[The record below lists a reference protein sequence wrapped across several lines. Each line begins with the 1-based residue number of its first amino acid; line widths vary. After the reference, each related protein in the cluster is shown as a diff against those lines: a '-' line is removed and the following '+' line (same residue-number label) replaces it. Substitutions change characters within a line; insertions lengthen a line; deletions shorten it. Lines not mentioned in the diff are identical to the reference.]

1 MTYSFTM
8 YCLGYYLNEFKNEA
22 NRNEIINIF
31 DGEFK
36 YHLDRYKYNSRY
48 DKNEGVQTKEK
59 HRDEALKILQIIES
73 KLNNKDWIFGNSPS
87 FLDIAILPFV
97 RQFRIADIAW
107 FDESMPYKNVHAWLM
122 RFMDWDTF
130 NKIMIKNKPWKRN
143 DKPTYFGLN

>member
-1 MTYSFTM
+1 M
-8 YCLGYYLNEFKNEA
+8 A
-22 NRNEIINIF
+22 
-31 DGEFK
+31 
-36 YHLDRYKYNSRY
+36 YHY
-48 DKNEGVQTKEK
+48 
-59 HRDEALKILQIIES
+59 
-73 KLNNKDWIFGNSPS
+73 NKDWIFGNSPS

-130 NKIMIKNKPWKRN
+130 NKIMIKNKPWKIN